1 MAQHLS
7 YFGILLCLVAVAWI
21 DFRTQKISNRWTL
34 LNLIAFVGLLLFSP
48 LHPLSFSV
56 LIYPVLMLMVGFVL
70 FVLNVMGAGDAKYLA
85 SLFLIIPLTW
95 QAPFFELLALSTCL
109 VASVLIIVNILR
121 NYSKVIKEIRN
132 RNLKG
137 LSLCF
142 GTRFSYAP
150 VILFAWLWFALQL
163 RIVS

>member
-1 MAQHLS
+1 MAQYLS

-21 DFRTQKISNRWTL
+21 DFKTQKISNRWTL
-34 LNLIAFVGLLLFSP
+34 LNLIVFVGLLFLSP
-48 LHPLSFSV
+48 LHPLTFSV
-56 LIYPVLMLMVGFVL
+56 LIYPALMLTVGFVL

-85 SLFLIIPLTW
+85 SLFLIIPFTW

-121 NYSKVIKEIRN
+121 NYSKVIREIRN

-137 LSLCF
+137 LSSCF

-150 VILFAWLWFALQL
+150 VILFAWLWFAIEL
-163 RIVS
+163 RILS

>member
-1 MAQHLS
+1 MAPKLT
-7 YFGILLCLVAVAWI
+7 YLGILLCLVAVAWI
-21 DFRTQKISNRWTL
+21 DIKTQKISNRWTL
-34 LNLIAFVGLLLFSP
+34 LNLIVFVGLLILSP
-48 LHPLSFSV
+48 LHPLTFST

-70 FVLNVMGAGDAKYLA
+70 FILNVMGAGDAKYLA

-95 QAPFFELLALSTCL
+95 QAPFFELLVLSTCL

-121 NYSKVIKEIRN
+121 NYSRVIREIRN

-137 LSLCF
+137 LSSCF

-150 VILFAWLWFALQL
+150 VILFAWLWFAVQL
-163 RIVS
+163 RILS